1 MSASSASPLSARI
14 ASWRDGSSGFFKFVE
29 EVQPRVRSHLGGYAP
44 FVLEG
49 WQKVELAKALDN
61 PGVSIAVWCFPR
73 RHGKTLLS
81 ALIIVWRFLTRP
93 SENIAVVAN
102 SEKQVVDTAF
112 RTIREAFEQTPA
124 LKKLVDAGTISILQ
138 DRIELPSA
146 GSVIQAFS
154 SNPAA
159 LWGKKLTC
167 AQISEL
173 HAAARGDEVFG
184 ALAGSLLD
192 SAGSL
197 LLIDSTVGPKSSKL
211 FDLYQAATRAND
223 PDHSIAFS
231 HIEYADIADACAK
244 APAWLSAAKLQ
255 SLSRQMLP
263 HEFALY
269 HLNRWQD
276 AASTLFPKSI
286 LDPCIHEYPLDLAA
300 LANGAGHVVGCG
312 LDRAFGGSKHGDRT
326 VTACVAKVVVDDDEH
341 LFVLDAEAVLLS
353 RLSSIKSRFVRYH
366 NDFDMSRATL
376 ESYGS
381 QDVAD
386 WSATQPFAAGVEVVH
401 PSRRSKYAAFMALY
415 QAAAEQR
422 LHIHPKF
429 KPLIEE
435 LAVFEVI
442 SDGKATDGETAVPK
456 FTHPRGAHDDYVHAL
471 AWSSHSLRT
480 ITLNP
485 YEIEGIHCNG
495 RGADVEMCA
504 LNGGAH
510 VPLCGESCR
519 SMKQAHRLFGA
530 YRARKPLTPVGFEA
544 FIANKLKNLGTH
556 TVPR

>member
-1 MSASSASPLSARI
+1 MSARSLSQQI
-14 ASWRDGSSGFFKFVE
+14 ASWRDGSAGFFQFVE
-29 EVQPRVRSHLGGYAP
+29 DVQPRVRSHTGGFAPYSLGPKERA
-44 FVLEG
+44 EI
-49 WQKVELAKALDN
+49 ARALD
-61 PGVSIAVWCFPR
+61 GDEVSVAVWCWPR
-73 RHGKTLLS
+73 RHGKTLAS
-81 ALIIVWRFLTRP
+81 AMMIVWRFLTRP
-93 SENIAVVAN
+93 TENIAVVAN

-112 RTIREAFEQTPA
+112 RTIREAFEHTPA
-124 LKKLVDAGTISILQ
+124 LKRLVDAGTILILQ
-138 DRIELPSA
+138 DRIELPST
-146 GSVIQAFS
+146 GSIIQAFS

-173 HAAARGDEVFG
+173 HAAVRGDEVFG

-192 SAGSL
+192 TAGSL

-211 FDLYQAATRAND
+211 YDLYQAATRADD
-223 PDHSIAFS
+223 PDPSIAFS
-231 HIEYADIADACAK
+231 HIEYADIDDACAK
-244 APAWLSAAKLQ
+244 APVWLSASKLR
-255 SLSRQMLP
+255 SLARQMLP

-276 AASTLFPKSI
+276 AASTLFPKAI
-286 LDPCIHEYPLDLAA
+286 LDACIHEYPLDLAA
-300 LANGAGHVVGCG
+300 LANGAGFVVGSG

-341 LFVLDAEAVLLS
+341 LFLLDADAVLLG
-353 RLSSIKSRFVRYH
+353 RLSSIKSRFQRYH
-366 NDFDMSRATL
+366 DDHRMSRATL

-386 WSATQPFAAGVEVVH
+386 WCATQPFAAGVEVVH

-429 KPLIEE
+429 KALIEE

-442 SDGKATDGETAVPK
+442 SDGKATDGEAAVPK

-471 AWSSHSLRT
+471 AWAAHSLRS

-495 RGADVEMCA
+495 RGADVQICA

-510 VPLCGESCR
+510 LPFCGQSCR
-519 SMKQAHRLFGA
+519 SMKEAGRLYDA
-530 YRARKPLTPVGFEA
+530 YLGRKPLQPVGFEA
-544 FIANKLKNLGTH
+544 FIANKLKNIGTH

>member
-1 MSASSASPLSARI
+1 M
-14 ASWRDGSSGFFKFVE
+14 V
-29 EVQPRVRSHLGGYAP
+29 
-44 FVLEG
+44 
-49 WQKVELAKALDN
+49 
-61 PGVSIAVWCFPR
+61 
-73 RHGKTLLS
+73 
-81 ALIIVWRFLTRP
+81 IVWRFLTRP
-93 SENIAVVAN
+93 TENIAVVAN

-112 RTIREAFEQTPA
+112 RTIREAFEHTPA
-124 LKKLVDAGTISILQ
+124 LKRLVDAGTILVLQ
-138 DRIELPSA
+138 DRIELPST

-173 HAAARGDEVFG
+173 HAASRGDEVFG

-192 SAGSL
+192 TAGSL

-211 FDLYQAATRAND
+211 YDLYVAATRADD
-223 PDHSIAFS
+223 PDPSIAFS
-231 HIEYADIADACAK
+231 HIEYADIDDACAK
-244 APAWLSAAKLQ
+244 APAWLSATKLR
-255 SLSRQMLP
+255 SLARQMLP

-276 AASTLFPKSI
+276 AASSLFPKAI
-286 LDPCIHEYPLDLAA
+286 LDACIEEYPLDLAT
-300 LANGAGHVVGCG
+300 LANGAGFVVGSG

-341 LFVLDAEAVLLS
+341 LFVLDAEAVFLG
-353 RLSSIKSRFVRYH
+353 RLSSIKSRFAHYH
-366 NDFDMSRATL
+366 TDFQMSRATL

-386 WSATQPFAAGVEVVH
+386 WSATQPFAGGVEVVH

-429 KPLIEE
+429 KPLIDE

-442 SDGKATDGETAVPK
+442 SDGKATDGEAAVPK
-456 FTHPRGAHDDYVHAL
+456 FTHPRGGHDDFVHAL
-471 AWSSHSLRT
+471 AWASHSLRT
-480 ITLNP
+480 VTLSP

-495 RGADVEMCA
+495 SGGNVIMCA
-504 LNGGAH
+504 LNGGGQ
-510 VPLCGESCR
+510 VPFCAETCR
-519 SMKQAHRLFGA
+519 SMQTAFRLYEA
-530 YRARKPLTPVGFEA
+530 YKSRKPLHQVGIED
-544 FIANKLKNLGTH
+544 FIANKLSNVGAH
-556 TVPR
+556 TLPR